1 MADFYRLIIMMIL
14 VSVAYKRY
22 GSQMNNT
29 INTIRLNKFLQI
41 LFRNHFALV
50 KWVIIDFE
58 RSSIEKKSVTIKGNE
73 VDGRLATNEIQF
85 EISAL

>member
-1 MADFYRLIIMMIL
+1 
-14 VSVAYKRY
+14 
-22 GSQMNNT
+22 MNNT

-85 EISAL
+85 EISALWINPATVGPDEISGIFHV